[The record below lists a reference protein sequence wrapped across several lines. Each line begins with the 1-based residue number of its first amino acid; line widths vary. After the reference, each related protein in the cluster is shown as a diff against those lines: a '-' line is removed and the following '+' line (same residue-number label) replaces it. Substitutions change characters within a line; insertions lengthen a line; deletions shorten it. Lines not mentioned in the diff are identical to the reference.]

1 MKKIYYALISYSLFG
16 SCLLLIF
23 LSLQAQDSNESGT
36 SFETD
41 SPRYVKLDFS
51 QNPDNSSSGIEDP
64 TKVCDYGLIP
74 QYPNGSLGGHASAV
88 LGDTLYIAGGMD
100 TTGSVTNRP
109 ASVEVTR
116 YAINTGIWSSG
127 RSMPGPKSGGDLVAC
142 GGALYYIGGGAG
154 FLTNG
159 SPTATTYKYTPAGGW
174 ETVANIPTPVV
185 GNVAECWGDSVIF
198 SIGGG
203 WNSYYRGIQVYRPG
217 SDNWSRTVDSLPTG
231 TGRRS
236 FAGGLEGNKIFVAAG
251 YSGAFRKDFLI
262 GTIGNTADTVTWTP
276 MGDVPMR
283 GTGNSRPGGHAVNG
297 RFYVVAG
304 ETSPAPAAQDSIFV
318 YDIDGSSWLPNPLT
332 GRGSNSASNYWGAI
346 SSSVINGKVR
356 IWIPGGF
363 WPATVTNTK
372 LMVLTD
378 SIDCEIT
385 NIDPVNNT
393 VPSDYSLAQ
402 NFPNPFNPNTSIRF
416 EIPSVTHAKLT
427 VYNAV
432 GEEVDVILN
441 ETISGGIY
449 QLSWDGS
456 GFASGIYYY
465 RLTAGGFTQT
475 KKMMLIK

>member
-185 GNVAECWGDSVIF
+185 GNVAEC
-198 SIGGG
+198 
-203 WNSYYRGIQVYRPG
+203 
-217 SDNWSRTVDSLPTG
+217 
-231 TGRRS
+231 
-236 FAGGLEGNKIFVAAG
+236 
-251 YSGAFRKDFLI
+251 
-262 GTIGNTADTVTWTP
+262 
-276 MGDVPMR
+276 
-283 GTGNSRPGGHAVNG
+283 
-297 RFYVVAG
+297 
-304 ETSPAPAAQDSIFV
+304 
-318 YDIDGSSWLPNPLT
+318 
-332 GRGSNSASNYWGAI
+332 
-346 SSSVINGKVR
+346 
-356 IWIPGGF
+356 
-363 WPATVTNTK
+363 
-372 LMVLTD
+372 
-378 SIDCEIT
+378 
-385 NIDPVNNT
+385 
-393 VPSDYSLAQ
+393 
-402 NFPNPFNPNTSIRF
+402 
-416 EIPSVTHAKLT
+416 
-427 VYNAV
+427 
-432 GEEVDVILN
+432 
-441 ETISGGIY
+441 
-449 QLSWDGS
+449 
-456 GFASGIYYY
+456 
-465 RLTAGGFTQT
+465 
-475 KKMMLIK
+475 